1 MKYINE
7 YNINE
12 YKEQVLITIKSTFT
26 EIEKSMDAESVYK
39 LLVNIVN
46 KNIYHKNFCKFI
58 IVRLRCN
65 YDIWIKWNDYKIL
78 YPYILEIAQKLM
90 NS

>member
-1 MKYINE
+1 MEYINE

-12 YKEQVLITIKSTFT
+12 YKEQVLKTIEYTFT
-26 EIEKSMDAESVYK
+26 EIEKSMDVESVYK

-58 IVRLRCN
+58 IVGLRSN